1 MNIKYLII
9 DDEPLAI
16 NVIKHYMES
25 FENYELASTFDNALD
40 ALNFIKTNPVDLVF
54 LDINMPVLDGLSFIK
69 SLETKP
75 LIIITSAHKE
85 FALESYEL
93 DVLDYLLKPFDLSR
107 FIKALNK
114 AEKEFTS
121 RKALFYDQNER
132 PYLFIKIDKKKMKKI
147 YLDDLL
153 VIECLKDYLK
163 IITST
168 KKYIIHQ
175 TLASFTEQLPSDKF
189 IRIHRS
195 FTVSVDKI
203 DTLEGN
209 SIEVG
214 GVRYVIGRTYIKEV
228 KDRILN
234 HSHIKHS

>member
-1 MNIKYLII
+1 MIIRYLII

-16 NVIKHYMES
+16 NVIKHYLEP
-25 FENYELASTFDNALD
+25 FENYEFASSFENAID
-40 ALNFIKTNPVDLVF
+40 ALNYLKNNTVDLIF

-69 SLETKP
+69 SLKVKP

-85 FALESYEL
+85 FALDTYEL
-93 DVLDYLLKPFDLSR
+93 DVLDYLLKPIDLPR

-114 AEKEFTS
+114 VEEKIISHKFMLYE
-121 RKALFYDQNER
+121 QNER
-132 PYLFIKIDKKKMKKI
+132 PYLFVKINKKKMKKI
-147 YLDDLL
+147 YLDELL

-163 IITST
+163 IITPT
-168 KKYIIHQ
+168 NNYIIHQ
-175 TLASFTEQLPSDKF
+175 TLASFTELLPPDKF

-195 FTVSVDKI
+195 FTVSLDKI

-214 GVRYVIGRTYIKEV
+214 GVRYVIGRTYIKDV
-228 KDRILN
+228 KEKILN
-234 HSHIKHS
+234 HS

>member
-1 MNIKYLII
+1 MNIRYLII

-16 NVIKHYMES
+16 NVIKHYLQN
-25 FENYELASTFDNALD
+25 FENYELVSTFDNAID
-40 ALNFIKTNPVDLVF
+40 ALNFLKNNTVDLIF

-69 SLETKP
+69 SLKVKP

-85 FALESYEL
+85 FALDSYEL
-93 DVLDYLLKPFDLSR
+93 DVLDYLLKPIDLPR
-107 FIKALNK
+107 FIKAMNK
-114 AEKEFTS
+114 VEKKITDHKFM
-121 RKALFYDQNER
+121 LYDQNER
-132 PYLFIKIDKKKMKKI
+132 PYLFLKINKKKMKKV
-147 YLDDLL
+147 YLDELM

-163 IITST
+163 IITPT
-168 KKYIIHQ
+168 KNYIIHQ
-175 TLASFTEQLPSDKF
+175 TLASFTERLPSEKF

-195 FTVSVDKI
+195 FTVSIDKI

-214 GVRYVIGRTYIKEV
+214 GVRYVIGRTYVKDV

-234 HSHIKHS
+234 HSQ

>member
-25 FENYELASTFDNALD
+25 FENYELVSTFNNALD

-69 SLETKP
+69 SLEIKP

>member
-1 MNIKYLII
+1 
-9 DDEPLAI
+9 
-16 NVIKHYMES
+16 
-25 FENYELASTFDNALD
+25 
-40 ALNFIKTNPVDLVF
+40 
-54 LDINMPVLDGLSFIK
+54 MPVLDGLSFIK
-69 SLETKP
+69 ILETKP

-121 RKALFYDQNER
+121 RKDLFYDQNER